1 MLYELFVVPD
11 GRIFPDLG
19 TLNAFRDTKTSFSS
33 FATPKVSHD
42 RILRQKSESSGILLD
57 TWPFSLGPPG
67 PIVHQKLFLNEI
79 RPLDLAHGT
88 QTHPAAEKLS
98 YDGGVR
104 ETWTTKYKLPGIFQ
118 DT

>member
-1 MLYELFVVPD
+1 MLYELFVLPENH
-11 GRIFPDLG
+11 RTPDLG
-19 TLNAFRDTKTSFSS
+19 TFNAFRVTKTSFSN

-42 RILRQKSESSGILLD
+42 RILRQKSESSGILPNA
-57 TWPFSLGPPG
+57 WPFSLGPPG
-67 PIVHQKLFLNEI
+67 PIVHQELLLNEFG
-79 RPLDLAHGT
+79 PLNLAHGT

-104 ETWTTKYKLPGIFQ
+104 ETWTAKYKLPGIFQ